1 MSFPLRVGHGKAPTG
16 GIRIVKPTLFIL
28 GGVVLILLG
37 IGALIRPNVMMP
49 AKRQDLVIQGQRV
62 KIETRRVV
70 AIPRPLSA
78 LVVVCGVLF
87 ILLRNQER

>member
-1 MSFPLRVGHGKAPTG
+1 M
-16 GIRIVKPTLFIL
+16 VKPSLFVL

-49 AKRQDLVIQGQRV
+49 AKRQDLMIQGQRV

-78 LVVVCGVLF
+78 LVIVCGMGF

>member
-1 MSFPLRVGHGKAPTG
+1 MAWGEVPT
-16 GIRIVKPTLFIL
+16 REEFKMVKPSLFVL

-49 AKRQDLVIQGQRV
+49 AKRQDLMIQGQRV

-78 LVVVCGVLF
+78 LVIVCGMGF

>member
-1 MSFPLRVGHGKAPTG
+1 
-16 GIRIVKPTLFIL
+16 VKPTLFIL

-37 IGALIRPNVMMP
+37 IGAVIRPNVMMP
-49 AKRQDLVIQGQRV
+49 AKRQDLVIQGQKV

-70 AIPRPLSA
+70 AIPRPLSV
-78 LVVVCGVLF
+78 LVIVCGVGF

>member
-1 MSFPLRVGHGKAPTG
+1 M
-16 GIRIVKPTLFIL
+16 
-28 GGVVLILLG
+28 LG

-49 AKRQDLVIQGQRV
+49 AKRQDLVIQGQNV

-70 AIPRPLSA
+70 AIPRPLSI
-78 LVVVCGVLF
+78 LVILCGAGF

>member
-1 MSFPLRVGHGKAPTG
+1 
-16 GIRIVKPTLFIL
+16 VKPTLFTL

-49 AKRQDLVIQGQRV
+49 AKRGDLIIQGQRV

-70 AIPRPLSA
+70 AIPRPFSA
-78 LVVVCGVLF
+78 LIVVCGVLF

>member
-1 MSFPLRVGHGKAPTG
+1 ML
-16 GIRIVKPTLFIL
+16 IV
-28 GGVVLILLG
+28 LG

-49 AKRQDLVIQGQRV
+49 AKRQDLVIQGQNV

-70 AIPRPLSA
+70 AIPRPLSI
-78 LVVVCGVLF
+78 LVILCGAGF

>member
-1 MSFPLRVGHGKAPTG
+1 VAWGEVPT
-16 GIRIVKPTLFIL
+16 REEFKMVKPSLFVL

-49 AKRQDLVIQGQRV
+49 AKRQDLMIQGQRV

-78 LVVVCGVLF
+78 LVIVCGMGF

>member
-1 MSFPLRVGHGKAPTG
+1 M
-16 GIRIVKPTLFIL
+16 KPTFFIL

-37 IGALIRPNVMMP
+37 AGALVRPNVMMP

-70 AIPRPLSA
+70 AIPRPLSI
-78 LVVVCGVLF
+78 LVVVCGVGF